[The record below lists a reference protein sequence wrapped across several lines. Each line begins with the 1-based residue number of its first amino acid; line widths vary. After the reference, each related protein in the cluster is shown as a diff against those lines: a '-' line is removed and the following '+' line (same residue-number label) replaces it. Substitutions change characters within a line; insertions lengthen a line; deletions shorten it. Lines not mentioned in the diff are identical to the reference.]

1 MSVLWT
7 SAEAESATL
16 GKASRPFAASGLSI
30 DTRTLKQGDL
40 YIAIKGEKRDGHDF
54 VREAF
59 EAKAAAALVS
69 RQPERRR
76 RRRCSRSPTRSARSR
91 IWRAP
96 RAPAAMRKSSRS
108 PAAPARPRPRKC

>member
-7 SAEAESATL
+7 SGEAESATL

-40 YIAIKGEKRDGHDF
+40 YVAIKGEKRDGHDF

-59 EAKAAAALVS
+59 EAKADGSFTGFHMNRFVLTWCVS
-69 RQPERRR
+69 PHLSAFTRL
-76 RRRCSRSPTRSARSR
+76 SLILISADGSISPPVEAHRLTH
-91 IWRAP
+91 
-96 RAPAAMRKSSRS
+96 
-108 PAAPARPRPRKC
+108 